1 MKPNPQQKTF
11 KTDMNEKIGS
21 LQDHNQKQ
29 EETIRALE
37 SSLEKL
43 QKELENVNKA
53 KERQGIEIEEKTSTT
68 KNEILTVEKLEAPTK
83 EFEADENEN
92 KELKRSLEELTKS
105 KNSLREENQQL
116 KDEMGNLKEEHKK
129 IREKLE
135 CKETRLA
142 FGQVAW
148 LLEVAIW
155 KVVLP
160 DQKMGYTHILKSME
174 RWLEKNSRTPEGKAA
189 QKRWDD
195 LKEKLNWVEE
205 EHKYA
210 LRQLKELRRE
220 DAHPGSIDLEVARK
234 QLNEGEYV
242 DDVDKETCE
251 QIIDMVLTAKS
262 IVQF

>member
-1 MKPNPQQKTF
+1 
-11 KTDMNEKIGS
+11 MNEKIGS

-53 KERQGIEIEEKTSTT
+53 KERQGIEIEEKTSTFRT

-83 EFEADENEN
+83 EFEAVENEK

-105 KNSLREENQQL
+105 KNSLREENKQL

-142 FGQVAW
+142 LGQVAW
-148 LLEVAIW
+148 LLEAEIW

-160 DQKMGYTHILKSME
+160 DQKMGNTNILKSME
-174 RWLEKNSRTPEGKAA
+174 RWLMKNSGTPEGKAA
-189 QKRWDD
+189 QKRWDN
-195 LKEKLNWVEE
+195 LKEKFNWDED
-205 EHKYA
+205 HKYA

-242 DDVDKETCE
+242 ADVDKETCE

>member
-1 MKPNPQQKTF
+1 MKPNPQQ

-53 KERQGIEIEEKTSTT
+53 KERQGIEIEEKTSTFRT

-83 EFEADENEN
+83 EFEAVENEN

-129 IREKLE
+129 IREKIE

-160 DQKMGYTHILKSME
+160 DQTMGYTGILKSMQ
-174 RWLEKNSRTPEGKAA
+174 RWLKKNSSTSDGKAA

-195 LKEKLNWVEE
+195 LKEKLNWDEE
-205 EHKYA
+205 DHKYA

-220 DAHPGSIDLEVARK
+220 DAHPGSIDLEVVRK

>member
-1 MKPNPQQKTF
+1 MQ
-11 KTDMNEKIGS
+11 S

-29 EETIRALE
+29 EDLIPALE
-37 SSLEKL
+37 SSQEKL

-53 KERQGIEIEEKTSTT
+53 KERQRIEFEEKMSTFST
-68 KNEILTVEKLEAPTK
+68 KNEILTEKLKALTK
-83 EFEADENEN
+83 EFEAVENEN
-92 KELKRSLEELTKS
+92 KDSKGSLEELTNNN
-105 KNSLREENQQL
+105 NSLKLTVDSIREECQQL
-116 KDEMGNLKEEHKK
+116 KDENLKAEHKE

-142 FGQVAW
+142 LGQVAW
-148 LLEVAIW
+148 LLEAEIW
-155 KVVLP
+155 KAVLP
-160 DQKMGYTHILKSME
+160 DQTMGYTGILKSMK
-174 RWLEKNSRTPEGKAA
+174 RWLKKNSSSPEGKAA
-189 QKRWDD
+189 QKRWED
-195 LKEKLNWVEE
+195 LKKKLNWDEE
-205 EHKYA
+205 DHIYA

-242 DDVDKETCE
+242 ADVDKETCE